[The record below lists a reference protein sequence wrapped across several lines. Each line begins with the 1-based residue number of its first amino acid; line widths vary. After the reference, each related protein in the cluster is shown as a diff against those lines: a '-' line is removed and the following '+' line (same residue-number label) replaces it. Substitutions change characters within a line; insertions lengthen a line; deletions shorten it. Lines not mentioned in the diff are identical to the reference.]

1 MSDFYTPV
9 IDTPTPKKN
18 QETYVSPFSSK
29 LTYRAPIIYEIFLVF
44 CFLLLVILFISY
56 QFIKITRQIKNN
68 VLLICLILP
77 GFFLIFLIVIGFKFN
92 IYFSITIDG
101 QNGKIYIKSIK
112 IFCFIF
118 KLKKIL
124 IKNISN
130 ISIENKSSK
139 DIIINNERYY
149 YLEINFNL
157 INGKKF
163 HVIH

>member
-1 MSDFYTPV
+1 M
-9 IDTPTPKKN
+9 
-18 QETYVSPFSSK
+18 
-29 LTYRAPIIYEIFLVF
+29 
-44 CFLLLVILFISY
+44 LVILFISY

-118 KLKKIL
+118 KLKKIS
-124 IKNISN
+124 IKNFSN
-130 ISIENKSSK
+130 ILIENNSTKEIS
-139 DIIINNERYY
+139 INEKRYY
-149 YLEINFNL
+149 YLEVNFNL
-157 INGKKF
+157 IDEIKISCNTLIKNIKEEGNKLFNIFSNSVPNNIGINKYT
-163 HVIH
+163 